1 MARRNVDPEIFGYLR
16 PQVLHGLDV
25 AVNHIENLILAFWF
39 ECSPFVEFC
48 QEYLLSIKAESL
60 VNLPAYSSLEVKE
73 SYPRYIRR
81 EPGK

>member
-1 MARRNVDPEIFGYLR
+1 MDPEIFGYLR

-25 AVNHIENLILAFWF
+25 AVNHIENLILAFRF
-39 ECSPFVEFC
+39 KCGPFVEFC
-48 QEYLLSIKAESL
+48 QEDLLSIKVKSL
-60 VNLPAYSSLEVKE
+60 VILPAYSSLEVKE